1 MTGRKEHLTS
11 IDQISI
17 DKYVDDRRKEW
28 IRINERNKLSNPP
41 IPLNYNQFC
50 QLIIAHGS
58 NFLAKKGEEKPFV
71 IDKSNEYA
79 ISQIYKYLRRDNSFN
94 GSLSKG
100 ILLNG
105 RYGSGKTVLMNAVR
119 ETYNVCVDHWGNT
132 DILKM
137 RIVKS
142 SQIVNS
148 FRKEDN
154 DIEISNYSSGIL
166 IIDELGRE
174 QKEVNIYGTILQPM
188 AQVIQDRY
196 DRGKQTFAICNFK
209 LETLGSDEYYGK
221 MIGDRIR
228 QMFNELELSGESR
241 RN

>member
-1 MTGRKEHLTS
+1 MTDKKEHLTS

-17 DKYVDDRRKEW
+17 DKYIEDRRKEW
-28 IRINERNKLSNPP
+28 VLISERNKLSNPA
-41 IPLNYNQFC
+41 IPLTYEQFC

-58 NFLAKKGEEKPFV
+58 NFLAKKGEEYPFV
-71 IDKSNEYA
+71 IDKSNECA
-79 ISQIYKYLRRDNSFN
+79 ILQIYKYLTRDNSFK

-105 RYGSGKTVLMNAVR
+105 KYGSGKTALMNAVR
-119 ETYNVCVDHWGNT
+119 ETYNICVDHLG
-132 DILKM
+132 DSAISKM

-142 SQIVNS
+142 SQVVNS

-188 AQVIQDRY
+188 ACVIQDRY
-196 DRGKQTFAICNFK
+196 DKGGQTFAICNFK

-221 MIGDRIR
+221 MIGDRLK
-228 QMFNELELSGESR
+228 QMFNEIELTGESR
-241 RN
+241 RK